1 MKTSV
6 CFIVVFCIN
15 DLVSVLVIITSNRQ
29 KLIFIHS
36 VTVVV
41 NKSIAA
47 CIVRRVDIDN
57 LYFSQVCFLQ
67 QLQYLKVISL
77 NVEVFCIVKVNAF
90 LSARAESFVYRC
102 IGKKNGLLLVRPSK
116 LIAFFVTVNDLAG
129 NLLHKHI
136 LINSTDYLA
145 VFVNRLCYGIGE
157 HSCQLLEILISLICR
172 LHFQFIHY
180 ACPP

>member
-1 MKTSV
+1 MESTIAFGILNKAIT
-6 CFIVVFCIN
+6 F
-15 DLVSVLVIITSNRQ
+15 LVIIPT
-29 KLIFIHS
+29 LHS
-36 VTVVV
+36 PNSTLNTKVIII
-41 NKSIAA
+41 NKVIPR
-47 CIVRRVDIDN
+47 IIRRVYIN
-57 LYFSQVCFLQ
+57 HFYLAEVCLLQ
-67 QLQYLKVISL
+67 KLQYLKVVALDI
-77 NVEVFCIVKVNAF
+77 EVFSIVKINAF
-90 LSARAESFVYRC
+90 FSARAERFVYRC
-102 IGKKNGLLLVRPSK
+102 IGKKNRFFLVGPSK

-129 NLLHKHI
+129 NLLHKYI